1 MRNLKKMNKTL
12 NINLGG
18 YPFIIN
24 DDAYDL
30 LSRYLGSIHRH
41 FKSSSSYDDIT
52 GDIENRLAELF
63 QQNIGN
69 RTIVEIKDVQSAIE
83 VMGKPEDFGAE
94 PIDNQSNR
102 TFDAQGEYR
111 TGKRLFRDSED
122 KVFGGI
128 CSGVAAYFGIQDP
141 LWVRILFA
149 VLFFVFGVGPIFYF
163 ILWIAIPEATSSAD
177 RLAMRGEPINVSNIA
192 KVVEEEFNNLSD
204 AYNNSGKAGTE
215 KKNSTYAGQYGNQ
228 NRGRAGQ
235 AAADG
240 FSFIGD
246 VFRRIFDIIKM
257 IVKPIFGF
265 VGVIGLIVLGAFW
278 IALVMGF
285 AYGHPFVKA
294 LFGDSSVM
302 AYCAGAN
309 VFFMVAAV
317 IAILVMA
324 FLNIFFKVKI
334 HPKWYGILGAFW
346 FVNGASFAFTGV
358 HLGQE
363 FSSEGSVKTELFNV
377 LLPSDTLNIEV
388 IKNKRENFKINLGNV
403 RVNNDN
409 LTYNGVDLRVKRSE
423 GNEFRLEKVV
433 ESNGRSIEEA
443 EQLALAVNYT
453 PKLEGTTF
461 TCDESIDLTGQKFR
475 GQRVVLTLY
484 VPQGKYIRYGRNA
497 HNFVA
502 FDYDDYYDC
511 EDENDIQV
519 WQMQPSGEMM
529 CPYAKKQNSAEKTFS
544 NTDFKSLKIR
554 GNLDVEIRKGATYEV
569 KLEGKDKLL
578 KEVEIV
584 QSQTTLNVRS
594 TIEDWDD
601 RRTMRLIIVAPSLD
615 LIDIEDAKD
624 VKITGFSE
632 KEMRMSF
639 FGEMDVDIIADV
651 DNLAIDIERAEVK
664 LQGKGSNMV
673 TSVDKGGEFRAKQ
686 YTVKTAKVTLDD
698 GAEVDIYATERV
710 EHKGDSGRLDVM
722 GGATIDKIK
731 RNNEE

>member
-1 MRNLKKMNKTL
+1 MNKTL

-41 FKSSSSYDDIT
+41 FKSSSSYADIT
-52 GDIENRLAELF
+52 GDIENRLAEIF
-63 QQNIGN
+63 QQNMGN
-69 RTIVEIKDVQSAIE
+69 RSIVELKDVQSAIE
-83 VMGKPEDFGAE
+83 VMGNPEDFGAE
-94 PIDNQSNR
+94 PIDNQPNSGFG
-102 TFDAQGEYR
+102 TQSEYR
-111 TGKRLFRDSED
+111 TGKRLFREPED

-128 CSGVAAYFGIQDP
+128 CSGIAAYFGIQDP
-141 LWVRILFA
+141 LWVRILF
-149 VLFFVFGVGPIFYF
+149 VLLVFVFGMSAIFYF
-163 ILWIAIPEATSSAD
+163 ILWIAIPEALSSAD

-204 AYNNSGKAGTE
+204 AYNGAGKNGAE
-215 KKNSTYAGQYGNQ
+215 KKNSAYSGQYASP

-246 VFRRIFDIIKM
+246 VFRRIFDIIRM
-257 IVKPIFGF
+257 IFKPIFGF
-265 VGVIGLIVLGAFW
+265 IGVIGLIVLGAFW

-309 VFFMVAAV
+309 VFFMVAAL

-324 FLNIFFKVKI
+324 FLNIFFKVKV

-346 FVNGASFAFTGV
+346 FVNGASFAFTGA

-363 FSSEGSVKTELFNV
+363 FSSEGSIKTELFNV
-377 LLPSDTLNIEV
+377 NLPSDTLNIDV
-388 IKNKRENFKINLGNV
+388 IKNRRENFKINLGNV
-403 RVNNDN
+403 RVNNEN

-443 EQLALAVNYT
+443 EQLAMAVNYT
-453 PKLEGTTF
+453 PKLEGSTF

-475 GQRVVLTLY
+475 GQRVTLTLY

-497 HNFVA
+497 HNFIA

-529 CPYAKKQNSAEKTFS
+529 CPLAKKQNSAEKNFT
-544 NTDFKSLKIR
+544 NTGFKSLKIS

-569 KLEGKDKLL
+569 KLEGKEKLL
-578 KEVEIV
+578 KDVEII
-584 QSQTTLNVRS
+584 QSATSLNVRS
-594 TIEDWDD
+594 SIDDWDD
-601 RRTMRLIIVAPSLD
+601 KRTMRLIIIAPTLD

-624 VKITGFSE
+624 VRITGFSE

-651 DNLAIDIERAEVK
+651 DNLAIDIEKANVK
-664 LQGKGSNMV
+664 LQGKGISMT
-673 TSVDKGGEFRAKQ
+673 TSVEENGELHAKQ
-686 YTVKTAKVTLDD
+686 YTVKTAKVSLDN
-698 GAEVDIYATERV
+698 GGEADIYATERV
-710 EHKGDSGRLDVM
+710 ENKGNSGSLDVM

-731 RNNEE
+731 KKDEE